1 MLIDRDRGA
10 GTGARRAR
18 RPRRAAVCLAVAA
31 GAAAVVAGPAAGIGT
46 ITTVAGDGTVG
57 GLPTD
62 GIATATP
69 IGTPFDVAAL
79 PDGSYAFAALNA
91 RMRRVSPAG
100 ALTTAVANDTT
111 PQVVATTPADLAALT
126 AALAQLTINTA
137 VAVLPDG
144 RVLIGVGHTVAAVGA
159 DNALTLVAG
168 SAGDGCA
175 PGDRG
180 DGGLATSARVCAPA
194 TLAPLPGGG
203 FLFGEPPSADRGA
216 VVRRVGPDGIITTV
230 VGGGPLGPI
239 ADGGPATGGRMSA
252 AADAIAAYPDGGFAF
267 SELNRVRRVAPD
279 GTITTIAGGLLA
291 GFGGDGGPATAAFLN
306 DPNGLA
312 VAPDGSLLIADSL
325 NHRIRRI
332 GPDGTIATI
341 AGDGAKQS
349 DGNGGP
355 ATSASI
361 DTPLGIGATPAGD
374 VVIAEAGGHKIRLVQ
389 AGLTPP
395 LATEDAFAGTE
406 DVPLVVPGPGV
417 LVNDADPQGDPLT
430 AAVVQAPANGTLA
443 LALDGSFTYTP
454 KTDFNG
460 TDSFIY
466 AAGDGGT
473 PSVPATVTL
482 TIAPANDAPVPAAD
496 AYDAVVTRTLSVP
509 APGIL
514 GNDLDLEGNPLTAAL
529 ASGPSHG
536 TIALRPNGSFAYV
549 PAPGFIGSDRFTYR
563 VSDGTATSVATAAV
577 AITVGPLICPAPPK
591 APPSTSRGLA
601 LSRAQLLITQ
611 RIAQTALY
619 RVNVLDA
626 QLDGRKVPTAPKGG
640 SAGAIRV
647 HLAQMRT
654 NQKIATAAL
663 RRANALAAE
672 LAGRPAPPAGAAS
685 GKVRLTR
692 AQLLITQRTA
702 QAALRRVNALN
713 ACLSA

>member
-10 GTGARRAR
+10 GRGPGRAR
-18 RPRRAAVCLAVAA
+18 RPRRAAVLLIVAA
-31 GAAAVVAGPAAGIGT
+31 GAAAVAAGPAAGAGT

-62 GIATATP
+62 GVATATP

-91 RMRRVSPAG
+91 RMRRVSPGG
-100 ALTTAVANDTT
+100 ALTTAVKNDTT
-111 PQVVATTPADLAALT
+111 PQVSGASLADFAALT
-126 AALAQLTINTA
+126 AALGQLTINTA
-137 VAVLPDG
+137 VAALPDG
-144 RVLIGVGHTVAAVGA
+144 RVLIGVGGTVAAVGA
-159 DNALTLVAG
+159 DDVLTLVAG
-168 SAGDGCA
+168 SGGDGCA
-175 PGDRG
+175 IGDRG
-180 DGGLATSARVCAPA
+180 DGGPAIGARVCAPRA
-194 TLAPLPGGG
+194 ITALPGGG

-216 VVRRVGPDGIITTV
+216 VIRRVGPDGIITTV

-239 ADGGPATGGRMSA
+239 ADGGPATGGRMGA
-252 AADAIAAYPDGGFAF
+252 ATDAIAASPDGGFAF
-267 SELNRVRRVAPD
+267 TELNRVRRVAPD

-291 GFGGDGGPATAAFLN
+291 GFGGDGGPAAASFLN
-306 DPNGLA
+306 DPRGLA
-312 VAPDGSLLIADSL
+312 VAPDGSLLIADSQ

-341 AGDGAKQS
+341 AGDGVKQS

-355 ATSASI
+355 ATAASI
-361 DTPLGIGATPAGD
+361 DTPFGIDATPAGD

-406 DVPLVVPGPGV
+406 DTPLVVPGPGV

-454 KTDFNG
+454 KADFSG
-460 TDSFIY
+460 IDTFIY
-466 AAGDGGT
+466 AATDGGA

-482 TIAPANDAPVPAAD
+482 TIAPVNDAPVAVAD
-496 AYDAVVTRTLSVP
+496 AFDAVIARTLTVP
-509 APGIL
+509 APGVL
-514 GNDLDLEGNPLTAAL
+514 TNDADLEGNPLTATVV
-529 ASGPSHG
+529 SGPAHG
-536 TIALRPNGSFAYV
+536 RLTLRPDGGFGYV
-549 PAPGFIGSDRFTYR
+549 PAAGYIGNDAFAYR
-563 VSDGTATSVATAAV
+563 VSDGAATSKPATV
-577 AITVGPLICPAPPK
+577 AIRVRPLVCPAPPK
-591 APPSTSRGLA
+591 APPTSAKGLA
-601 LSRAQLLITQ
+601 LSKAQLLITQ

-619 RVNVLDA
+619 RADVLEA
-626 QLDGRKVPTAPKGG
+626 QLDGRKIPPPPRGG
-640 SAGAIRV
+640 SARAIRV

-654 NQKIATAAL
+654 NQRIATAAL

-672 LAGRPAPPAGAAS
+672 LAGKTPPAAGGKGA
-685 GKVRLTR
+685 KVRLTR

-713 ACLSA
+713 ACLSV